1 MITELRKGNY
11 VIGES
16 GRVVRID
23 GFMQE
28 SIYMKVEDER
38 VRHIVHKVK
47 YCNPIQLTNDILM
60 KSGFIQTG
68 HLFSFDLGEGFKIV
82 YNDALKNWHVSIHST
97 TTASINDI
105 KGFHSL
111 QNIVNSLTGKE
122 IEANFLIQKSYGNKR

>member
-38 VRHIVHKVK
+38 VRHIVHKAK
-47 YCNPIQLTNDILM
+47 YCRPIQLTKDILM

-82 YNDALKNWHVSIHST
+82 YNDALKSWHVSIHST
-97 TTASINDI
+97 TTACINDI
-105 KGFHSL
+105 KSFHCL
-111 QNIVNSLTGKE
+111 QNIVYTITGKE
-122 IEANFLIQKSYGNKR
+122 IDGSFNLDKHI